1 MISVIIPAYNVGE
14 TIIRTINSVKNQ
26 TYSDIEI
33 IVVDDGSTDATEE
46 KLDKYQKE
54 YPEKIK
60 VIHKQN
66 EGVTIARLTGV
77 KAAQGEWIGFVDG
90 DDEIEPDMYE
100 FLLNNAKKYKA
111 DISHCGYKMVFADGR
126 ENYFYNTGRLVKQD
140 KPTGLKDLLEGSYIE
155 PGLCNKLF
163 HKSLFHSLFH
173 SHTMDTSIKIN
184 EDLLMNYILFS
195 EVKQSVFEDV
205 CKYHYLVRSS
215 STSRAPLNNNKIYDP
230 IRVKQIILELDVDD
244 MKEDAEKAYIGTCVN
259 VYNSLMLDRTRKFLA
274 DEVKVRKLIQ
284 NKKKWISLLSKKQ
297 QILANLILYLPKEY
311 KLIYRFYAKYILKSQ
326 YE

>member
-14 TIIRTINSVKNQ
+14 TIIRTINSVMNQ

-33 IVVDDGSTDATEE
+33 IVVDDGSTDDTEE
-46 KLDKYQKE
+46 IIDKYQKE
-54 YPEKIK
+54 HPEKIK

-111 DISHCGYKMVFADGR
+111 DISHCGYKMVFKDGHV
-126 ENYFYNTGRLVKQD
+126 NYFYNTGRLVKQD
-140 KPTGLKDLLEGSYIE
+140 KPTGLKDLLEGSFIE

-163 HKSLFHSLFH
+163 HKTLFHSIFH
-173 SHTMDTSIKIN
+173 GHTIDTSIKIN

-195 EVKQSVFEDV
+195 EVKQSVFEDA
-205 CKYHYLVRSS
+205 CKYHYLIRSS
-215 STSRAPLNNNKIYDP
+215 SASRAPLNNNKIYDP
-230 IRVKQIILELDVDD
+230 IRVKQIILELGVDD

-259 VYNSLMLDRTRKFLA
+259 VYNSLMLDRTKKFLD
-274 DEVKVRKLIQ
+274 DEVEVRKLIQ
-284 NKKKWISLLSKKQ
+284 NKKEWISLLSKKQ